1 MDYVYICR
9 SGENEELRYSIR
21 SILKNTDC
29 SGIWLI
35 GGKPEWYCGN
45 YIETEQSGNRF
56 QNTANSY
63 KVIANSDNIPENFV
77 LMNDDFYVLQQIK
90 EIPLFY
96 DGTLANKI
104 DTHIAKNGL
113 SAYARVLI
121 KAKKDLIRYGIEDPL
136 CYEVHLPM
144 VFNKTMLSYL
154 DYTNLSPRS
163 TYGNIYNLGGEDM
176 KDVKIYR
183 RTKDISLSEKVF
195 ISTEDDSF
203 NLIKDSL
210 HEMFPDKS
218 PYEK

>member
-1 MDYVYICR
+1 
-9 SGENEELRYSIR
+9 
-21 SILKNTDC
+21 
-29 SGIWLI
+29 
-35 GGKPEWYCGN
+35 
-45 YIETEQSGNRF
+45 
-56 QNTANSY
+56 
-63 KVIANSDNIPENFV
+63 
-77 LMNDDFYVLQQIK
+77 
-90 EIPLFY
+90 
-96 DGTLANKI
+96 
-104 DTHIAKNGL
+104 
-113 SAYARVLI
+113 
-121 KAKKDLIRYGIEDPL
+121 
-136 CYEVHLPM
+136 
-144 VFNKTMLSYL
+144 MLSYL